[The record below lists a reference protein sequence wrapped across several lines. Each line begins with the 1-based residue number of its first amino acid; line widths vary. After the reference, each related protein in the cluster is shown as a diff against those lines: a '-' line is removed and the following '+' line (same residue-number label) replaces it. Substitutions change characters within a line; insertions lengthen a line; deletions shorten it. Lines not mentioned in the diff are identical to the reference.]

1 MKREHRNSCPNIVPC
16 LVLPFEKACAE
27 GDVGYRAL
35 VFAQRGNLILF
46 AAEYARRFGVATL
59 DDAGEVEAASQFA
72 TLDMAARAFLSH
84 ERAEAR

>member
-27 GDVGYRAL
+27 GNVGYRAL
-35 VFAQRGNLILF
+35 VFAQRGNVILF

-59 DDAGEVEAASQFA
+59 DDHGEVEEASQFA
-72 TLDMAARAFLSH
+72 TLDMAARAFLSR